1 MWVCNLYTM
10 YILGAYSHV
19 CRHIVVCIY
28 IYTHM
33 YMKRER
39 SKKIEEDRWGED
51 GDKQEE
57 EREIEGKE
65 RKRKKAAPS
74 CKTQRINDGQ
84 DRPNIISFI
93 ISLGRQALI
102 KLIV

>member
-1 MWVCNLYTM
+1 MPLYTM

-28 IYTHM
+28 VYTHTHV
-33 YMKRER
+33 YEEREIQENR
-39 SKKIEEDRWGED
+39 RGET
-51 GDKQEE
+51 GKMEDKQEE
-57 EREIEGKE
+57 EREIEGKG
-65 RKRKKAAPS
+65 KRKKS
-74 CKTQRINDGQ
+74 SSIMHKTQRINDGQ